1 MKHDRN
7 PVTRALRHRLPVE
20 FFHYAIERRLG
31 INGVPLCPDDCI
43 LGYQPPMW
51 YSPSWPEM
59 KAFALPSFSEGYVR
73 LNVRGRERDGVI
85 EPADYSRVCDEIE
98 GLLGQVRNA
107 RTGSPMLR
115 KVLRSRASALDMD
128 PRLPDPDL
136 LVLWTP
142 EPADVVDTPFGR
154 IGPLPFNRSGSHV
167 ERGFLLAGGEGIP
180 VAASLADPQAI
191 DLAPTI
197 LSLLDVRPPDYMQGK
212 ALFTAFAAAER
223 PHSNDETQARSGELS
238 CGDER

>member
-1 MKHDRN
+1 M
-7 PVTRALRHRLPVE
+7 PLS
-20 FFHYAIERRLG
+20 
-31 INGVPLCPDDCI
+31 GVSDQRIPLCPDDCI

-98 GLLGQVRNA
+98 TLLDRCATHDRFADAAQGAAFPRI
-107 RTGSPMLR
+107 RPRDGSE
-115 KVLRSRASALDMD
+115 AAG
-128 PRLPDPDL
+128 PDL

-167 ERGFLLAGGEGIP
+167 ERGFLLAGGGGIP

-197 LSLLDVRPPDYMQGK
+197 LSLLDVRPSRLHGRQ
-212 ALFTAFAAAER
+212 ALFTALAAAER
-223 PHSNDETQARSGELS
+223 PHSNDETRPQWRIER
-238 CGDER
+238 GDER